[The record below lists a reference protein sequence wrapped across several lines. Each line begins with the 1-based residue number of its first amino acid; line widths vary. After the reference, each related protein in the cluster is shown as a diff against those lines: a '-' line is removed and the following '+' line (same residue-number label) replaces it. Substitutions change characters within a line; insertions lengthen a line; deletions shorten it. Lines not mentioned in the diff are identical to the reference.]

1 MGIEQSTLIP
11 KGILYTKTVIQIFL
25 KGHLY
30 KHSHPETWTFLEKGE
45 MS

>member
-11 KGILYTKTVIQIFL
+11 EGFLYTKTGIRIFV
-25 KGHLY
+25 KRHPY
-30 KHSHPETWTFLEKGE
+30 KHSHPETETFLEKGE